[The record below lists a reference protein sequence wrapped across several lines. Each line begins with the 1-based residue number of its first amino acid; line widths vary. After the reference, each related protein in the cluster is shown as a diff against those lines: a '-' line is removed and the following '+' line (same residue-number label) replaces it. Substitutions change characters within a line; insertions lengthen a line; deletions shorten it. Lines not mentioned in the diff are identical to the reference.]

1 MTSTVEWGVLLAI
14 GLAAGV
20 SSGVF
25 GIGGGILIV
34 PALVFLLK
42 FPMPRAIGT
51 SLAVLLP
58 PVGAAAVWSYYR
70 ASMVDLRAAAV
81 LALMLFIGAWF
92 GAQLVQRMDGTL
104 LKAVFGL
111 FLIAIGLYTIY
122 TARGA

>member
-1 MTSTVEWGVLLAI
+1 MLSATEWGVMALI
-14 GLAAGV
+14 GLSAGV
-20 SSGVF
+20 ASGIF

-70 ASMVDLRAAAV
+70 ASQVDVRAAAL
-81 LALMLFIGAWF
+81 LALMLFTGAWL
-92 GAQLVQRMDGTL
+92 GAQVVQRMDATS
-104 LKAVFGL
+104 LKIVFGL
-111 FLIAIGLYTIY
+111 FLIVIGGYTIMS
-122 TARGA
+122 ART